1 MALLYSCTTDH
12 AALEAASQGP
22 DPNQLIDTY
31 VAPMIESPEYIVGD
45 HPGPYV
51 AERSYNIYTR
61 LGARIALVG
70 IDARVEV
77 SISRSNTNSS

>member
-1 MALLYSCTTDH
+1 MSQ
-12 AALEAASQGP
+12 EA

-31 VAPMIESPEYIVGD
+31 VAPTTESPEYIVGD

-51 AERSYNIYTR
+51 AECSLNIYTR
-61 LGARIALVG
+61 LGARMALLG

-77 SISRSNTNSS
+77 SRMHFPYIQ

>member
-1 MALLYSCTTDH
+1 M
-12 AALEAASQGP
+12 
-22 DPNQLIDTY
+22 IDTY

-51 AERSYNIYTR
+51 AERSFNIYTR
-61 LGARIALVG
+61 LGARMALLG

-77 SISRSNTNSS
+77 SSRMNAFPLYPVTN